1 MKLGVDFLGIHM
13 KSPVIAASGTFGFGL
28 EYEEYM
34 DLNRIGAISCK
45 GLSLSPWAG
54 NEGVR
59 IAETSSG
66 ILNCIGLENPGVE
79 YFKINYLPRL
89 KRYDVPIICNVVGKD
104 IEEYGKVAK
113 ALSVDGVHALEIN
126 ISCPNVK
133 HGGISFGTDPK
144 MAYEVTRVVKQN
156 TNLPVIMKLSPNVTD
171 IVSIAKAVEEAG
183 ADAISLINTLMGLA
197 IDAKTRRPVLG
208 NITGGLSGPA
218 IKPIALYLVWKVC
231 QVVHVPVCGLGGI
244 MTGKDVAEF
253 MIAGACTV
261 QVGTA
266 SIASPD
272 AIPRITRELG
282 VWCDENHVED
292 INDIIGTLQ
301 ISVL

>member
-1 MKLGVDFLGIHM
+1 MKLGIDFLGIHM

-34 DLNRIGAISCK
+34 DLNRVGAISCK

-79 YFKINYLPRL
+79 YFKTNYLPRL

-144 MAYEVTRVVKQN
+144 MAYEVTRLVKQN

-197 IDAKTRRPVLG
+197 IDAKTRKPVLG
-208 NITGGLSGPA
+208 NVTGGLSGPA

-301 ISVL
+301 I

>member
-1 MKLGVDFLGIHM
+1 MKLDVDFLGIHM

-34 DLNRIGAISCK
+34 DLNRVGAISCK

-89 KRYDVPIICNVVGKD
+89 KKYDVPIICNVVGKD

-208 NITGGLSGPA
+208 NVTGGLSGPA

-301 ISVL
+301 I

>member
-1 MKLGVDFLGIHM
+1 MKLDVDFLGIHM

-34 DLNRIGAISCK
+34 DLNRVGAISCK

-197 IDAKTRRPVLG
+197 IDAKTRKPVLG
-208 NITGGLSGPA
+208 NVTGGLSGPA

-301 ISVL
+301 I

>member
-1 MKLGVDFLGIHM
+1 MKLDVDFLGIHM

-34 DLNRIGAISCK
+34 DLNRVGAISCK

-218 IKPIALYLVWKVC
+218 IKPMRTWRNHDRKRCGRVYDCRSLYGASGNSFHC
-231 QVVHVPVCGLGGI
+231 QPGCNSPNYPG
-244 MTGKDVAEF
+244 
-253 MIAGACTV
+253 
-261 QVGTA
+261 VG
-266 SIASPD
+266 SMVRRK
-272 AIPRITRELG
+272 PRGRYK
-282 VWCDENHVED
+282 
-292 INDIIGTLQ
+292 
-301 ISVL
+301 

>member
-34 DLNRIGAISCK
+34 DLNRVGAISCK

-133 HGGISFGTDPK
+133 HGGISFGTDPQ

-183 ADAISLINTLMGLA
+183 ADAISLINTLIGLA
-197 IDAKTRRPVLG
+197 IDAKTRKPVLG
-208 NITGGLSGPA
+208 NVTGGLSGPA

-301 ISVL
+301 I

>member
-34 DLNRIGAISCK
+34 DLNRVGAISCK

-133 HGGISFGTDPK
+133 HGGISFGTDPQ

-197 IDAKTRRPVLG
+197 IDAKTRKPVFG
-208 NITGGLSGPA
+208 NVTVGLSGPA

-301 ISVL
+301 I

>member
-1 MKLGVDFLGIHM
+1 MKLDVDFLGIHM

-34 DLNRIGAISCK
+34 DLNRVGAISCK

-144 MAYEVTRVVKQN
+144 MAYEVTKAVKQN

-301 ISVL
+301 I

>member
-1 MKLGVDFLGIHM
+1 MKLDVDFLGIHM

-34 DLNRIGAISCK
+34 DLNRVGAISCK

-133 HGGISFGTDPK
+133 HGGISFGTDPQ

-197 IDAKTRRPVLG
+197 IDAKTRKPVLG

-301 ISVL
+301 I

>member
-34 DLNRIGAISCK
+34 DLNRVGAISCK

-133 HGGISFGTDPK
+133 HGGISFGTDSK

-301 ISVL
+301 I

>member
-34 DLNRIGAISCK
+34 DLNRVGAISCK

-183 ADAISLINTLMGLA
+183 ADAISLINTLIGLA
-197 IDAKTRRPVLG
+197 IDAKTRKPVLG
-208 NITGGLSGPA
+208 NVTGGLSGPA

-301 ISVL
+301 I

>member
-1 MKLGVDFLGIHM
+1 MKLDVDFLGIHM

-34 DLNRIGAISCK
+34 DLNRVGAISCK

-133 HGGISFGTDPK
+133 HGGISFGTDSK

-197 IDAKTRRPVLG
+197 IDAKTRKPVLG

-301 ISVL
+301 I

>member
-1 MKLGVDFLGIHM
+1 MKLDVDFLGIHM

-34 DLNRIGAISCK
+34 DLNRVGAISCK

-183 ADAISLINTLMGLA
+183 ADAMSLINTLMGLA

-218 IKPIALYLVWKVC
+218 IKPIALCLVWKVC
-231 QVVHVPVCGLGGI
+231 QAVHVPVCGLGGI

-301 ISVL
+301 I

>member
-1 MKLGVDFLGIHM
+1 MKLGVNFLGIHM

-34 DLNRIGAISCK
+34 DLNRVGAISCK

-197 IDAKTRRPVLG
+197 IDAKTRKPVLG
-208 NITGGLSGPA
+208 NVTGGLSGPA

-301 ISVL
+301 I

>member
-34 DLNRIGAISCK
+34 DLNRVGAISCK

-89 KRYDVPIICNVVGKD
+89 KKYDVPIICNVVGKD

-133 HGGISFGTDPK
+133 HGGISFGTDPQ

-156 TNLPVIMKLSPNVTD
+156 TNLPVIMKLSPHVTD

-197 IDAKTRRPVLG
+197 IDAKTRKPVLG
-208 NITGGLSGPA
+208 NVTGGLSGPA

-301 ISVL
+301 I

>member
-28 EYEEYM
+28 AYEEYM
-34 DLNRIGAISCK
+34 DLNRVGAISCK

-133 HGGISFGTDPK
+133 HGGISFGTDPQ

-197 IDAKTRRPVLG
+197 IDAKTRKPVLG
-208 NITGGLSGPA
+208 NVTGGLSGPA

-301 ISVL
+301 I

>member
-1 MKLGVDFLGIHM
+1 MKLDVDFLGIHM

-34 DLNRIGAISCK
+34 DLNRVGAISCK

-183 ADAISLINTLMGLA
+183 ADAISLINTLIGLA
-197 IDAKTRRPVLG
+197 IDAKTRKPVLG
-208 NITGGLSGPA
+208 NVTGGLSGPA

-301 ISVL
+301 I

>member
-34 DLNRIGAISCK
+34 DLNRVGAISCK

-133 HGGISFGTDPK
+133 HGGISFGTDPQ

-301 ISVL
+301 I

>member
-34 DLNRIGAISCK
+34 DLNRVGAISCK

-133 HGGISFGTDPK
+133 HGGISFGTDPQ

-197 IDAKTRRPVLG
+197 IDAKTRKPVLG
-208 NITGGLSGPA
+208 NVTGGLSGPA

-261 QVGTA
+261 RGGTA

-301 ISVL
+301 I

>member
-1 MKLGVDFLGIHM
+1 MKLDVDFLGIHM

-34 DLNRIGAISCK
+34 DLNRVGAISCK

-104 IEEYGKVAK
+104 IKEYGKVAK

-144 MAYEVTRVVKQN
+144 MAYEVTKAVKQN

-208 NITGGLSGPA
+208 NVTGGLSGPA

-244 MTGKDVAEF
+244 LTGKDVAEF

-301 ISVL
+301 I

>member
-34 DLNRIGAISCK
+34 DLNRVGAISCK

-89 KRYDVPIICNVVGKD
+89 KKYDVPIICNVVGKD

-197 IDAKTRRPVLG
+197 IDAKTRKPVLG
-208 NITGGLSGPA
+208 NVTGGLSGPA

-301 ISVL
+301 I

>member
-1 MKLGVDFLGIHM
+1 M
-13 KSPVIAASGTFGFGL
+13 
-28 EYEEYM
+28 
-34 DLNRIGAISCK
+34 
-45 GLSLSPWAG
+45 
-54 NEGVR
+54 
-59 IAETSSG
+59 
-66 ILNCIGLENPGVE
+66 
-79 YFKINYLPRL
+79 
-89 KRYDVPIICNVVGKD
+89 GKD

-144 MAYEVTRVVKQN
+144 MVYEVTRVVKQN

-231 QVVHVPVCGLGGI
+231 QAVHVLSLI
-244 MTGKDVAEF
+244 H
-253 MIAGACTV
+253 I
-261 QVGTA
+261 
-266 SIASPD
+266 
-272 AIPRITRELG
+272 
-282 VWCDENHVED
+282 
-292 INDIIGTLQ
+292 
-301 ISVL
+301 

>member
-1 MKLGVDFLGIHM
+1 MKLDVDFLGIHM

-34 DLNRIGAISCK
+34 DLNRVGAISCK

-144 MAYEVTRVVKQN
+144 MAYEVTKAVKQN

-197 IDAKTRRPVLG
+197 IDAKTRKPVLG
-208 NITGGLSGPA
+208 NVTGGLSGPA

-244 MTGKDVAEF
+244 MTGEDVAEF
-253 MIAGACTV
+253 MIAGASAV

-266 SIASPD
+266 SIVSPD
-272 AIPRITRELG
+272 AIPRITRELDD
-282 VWCDENHVED
+282 WCRKNHVEN

-301 ISVL
+301 V

>member
-34 DLNRIGAISCK
+34 DLNRVGAISCK

-133 HGGISFGTDPK
+133 HGGVSFGTDPQ

-197 IDAKTRRPVLG
+197 IDAKTRKPVLG
-208 NITGGLSGPA
+208 NVTGGLSGPA

-301 ISVL
+301 I

>member
-1 MKLGVDFLGIHM
+1 MKLDVDFLGIHM

-34 DLNRIGAISCK
+34 DLNRVGAISCK

-183 ADAISLINTLMGLA
+183 ADAMSLINTLMGLA
-197 IDAKTRRPVLG
+197 IYAKTRRPVLG

-218 IKPIALYLVWKVC
+218 IKPIALCLVWKVC
-231 QVVHVPVCGLGGI
+231 QAVHVPVCGLGGI

-301 ISVL
+301 I

>member
-1 MKLGVDFLGIHM
+1 MKLDVDFLGIHM

-34 DLNRIGAISCK
+34 DLNRVGAISCK

-144 MAYEVTRVVKQN
+144 MAYEVTRGVKQN

-231 QVVHVPVCGLGGI
+231 QVVHIPVCGLGGI

-301 ISVL
+301 I

>member
-1 MKLGVDFLGIHM
+1 MKLDVDFLGIHM

-34 DLNRIGAISCK
+34 DLNRVGAISCK

-301 ISVL
+301 I

>member
-1 MKLGVDFLGIHM
+1 MKLDVDFLGIHM

-34 DLNRIGAISCK
+34 DLNRVGAISCK

-231 QVVHVPVCGLGGI
+231 QTVHVPVCGLGGI

-301 ISVL
+301 I

>member
-34 DLNRIGAISCK
+34 DLNRVGAISCK

-197 IDAKTRRPVLG
+197 IDAKTRKPVLG
-208 NITGGLSGPA
+208 NVTGGLSGPA

-301 ISVL
+301 I

>member
-1 MKLGVDFLGIHM
+1 MKLDVDFLGIHM

-34 DLNRIGAISCK
+34 DLNRVGAISCK

-104 IEEYGKVAK
+104 IKEYGKVAK

-144 MAYEVTRVVKQN
+144 MAYEVTKAVKQN

-208 NITGGLSGPA
+208 NVTGGLSGPA

-301 ISVL
+301 I

>member
-1 MKLGVDFLGIHM
+1 MKLDVDFLGIHM

-34 DLNRIGAISCK
+34 DLNRVGAISCK

-197 IDAKTRRPVLG
+197 IDAKTRKPVLG

-301 ISVL
+301 I

>member
-1 MKLGVDFLGIHM
+1 MKLSVDFLGIHM

-34 DLNRIGAISCK
+34 DLNRVGAISCK

-133 HGGISFGTDPK
+133 HGGISFGTDPQ

-197 IDAKTRRPVLG
+197 IDAKTRKPVLG
-208 NITGGLSGPA
+208 NVTGGLSGPA

-301 ISVL
+301 I

>member
-1 MKLGVDFLGIHM
+1 MKLDVDFLGIHM

-34 DLNRIGAISCK
+34 DLNRVGAISCK

-89 KRYDVPIICNVVGKD
+89 QRYDVPIICNVVGKD

-301 ISVL
+301 I

>member
-1 MKLGVDFLGIHM
+1 MKLDVDFLGIHM

-34 DLNRIGAISCK
+34 DLNRVGAISCK

-133 HGGISFGTDPK
+133 HGGISFGTDPQ

-183 ADAISLINTLMGLA
+183 ADAISLINTLIGLA
-197 IDAKTRRPVLG
+197 IDAKTRKPVLG
-208 NITGGLSGPA
+208 NVTGGLSGPA

-301 ISVL
+301 I

>member
-1 MKLGVDFLGIHM
+1 MKLDVDFLGIHM

-34 DLNRIGAISCK
+34 DLNRVGAISCK

-133 HGGISFGTDPK
+133 HGGISFGTDSK

-197 IDAKTRRPVLG
+197 IDAKTRKPVLG
-208 NITGGLSGPA
+208 NVTGGLSGPA

-282 VWCDENHVED
+282 VWCDENQVED

-301 ISVL
+301 I

>member
-34 DLNRIGAISCK
+34 DLNRVGAISCK

-208 NITGGLSGPA
+208 NVTGGLSGPA

-301 ISVL
+301 I

>member
-1 MKLGVDFLGIHM
+1 MKLDVDFLGIHM

-34 DLNRIGAISCK
+34 DLNRVGAISCK

-133 HGGISFGTDPK
+133 HGGISFGTDPQ

-197 IDAKTRRPVLG
+197 IDAKTRKPVLG
-208 NITGGLSGPA
+208 NVTGGLSGPA

-301 ISVL
+301 I

>member
-34 DLNRIGAISCK
+34 DLNRVGAISCK

-197 IDAKTRRPVLG
+197 IDAKTRKPVLG
-208 NITGGLSGPA
+208 NVTGGLSGPA

-266 SIASPD
+266 SIVSPD

-301 ISVL
+301 I

>member
-34 DLNRIGAISCK
+34 DLNRVGAISCK

-89 KRYDVPIICNVVGKD
+89 KRYDVPITCNVVGKD

-133 HGGISFGTDPK
+133 HGGISFGTDPQ

-183 ADAISLINTLMGLA
+183 ADAISLINTLIGLA
-197 IDAKTRRPVLG
+197 IDAKTRKPVLG
-208 NITGGLSGPA
+208 NVTGGLSGPA

-301 ISVL
+301 I

>member
-34 DLNRIGAISCK
+34 DLNRVGAISCK

-133 HGGISFGTDPK
+133 HGGISFGTDPQ

-197 IDAKTRRPVLG
+197 IDAKTRKPVLG
-208 NITGGLSGPA
+208 NVTGGLSGPA

-231 QVVHVPVCGLGGI
+231 KVVHVPVCGLGGI

-301 ISVL
+301 I